1 MKKKPS
7 SSSHQ
12 QLNNGFLAQEMPLSL
27 GGWIFITASLILLSF
42 IGSLVLSLIL
52 MQQGSLHINRLLFV
66 VVNLVLTLWLW
77 ITMFGRKKRF
87 IILAI
92 AYFTAATLISFF
104 SFIYKPGNVFN
115 KIAARAENFCLLN
128 QNITDQ
134 SVDFFKIS
142 YRLLV
147 TDDCYIILVCFAL

>member
-1 MKKKPS
+1 MKKHL
-7 SSSHQ
+7 SSHQ

-27 GGWIFITASLILLSF
+27 GGWLIVTACLILLSF

-92 AYFTAATLISFF
+92 AYFTAATLISF
-104 SFIYKPGNVFN
+104 SSLIQQYDYRHLGG
-115 KIAARAENFCLLN
+115 IALFTS
-128 QNITDQ
+128 Q
-134 SVDFFKIS
+134 VV
-142 YRLLV
+142 YLV
-147 TDDCYIILVCFAL
+147 KSRRVQKTFVY

>member
-1 MKKKPS
+1 MKKNPS

-104 SFIYKPGNVFN
+104 SFIQQYDYRHFWG
-115 KIAARAENFCLLN
+115 IALFTSQVMYLIKSRRVQKTF
-128 QNITDQ
+128 
-134 SVDFFKIS
+134 V
-142 YRLLV
+142 Y
-147 TDDCYIILVCFAL
+147 